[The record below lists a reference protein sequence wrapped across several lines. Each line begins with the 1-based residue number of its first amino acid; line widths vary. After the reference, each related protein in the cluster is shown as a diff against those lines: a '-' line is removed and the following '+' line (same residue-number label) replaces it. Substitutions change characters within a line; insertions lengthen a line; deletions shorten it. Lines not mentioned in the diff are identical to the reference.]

1 MPNILIIGLDYGPII
16 FLRCQKGKIYPNIA
30 TSTNVI
36 HHIRCTKSSA
46 MLDIFLFY
54 FDAESWVKMY
64 PAFDNLTYVFLLTA
78 LWAGL
83 KNIFGLLVLPHSKC
97 CLKHVSDDYLWHS
110 LQRSVLIF
118 NSKIFGYQ
126 LFNHFASIGLGGGRP
141 NFYTF

>member
-54 FDAESWVKMY
+54 IDAESWVKMY

-78 LWAGL
+78 FFIMSNVW
-83 KNIFGLLVLPHSKC
+83 
-97 CLKHVSDDYLWHS
+97 
-110 LQRSVLIF
+110 
-118 NSKIFGYQ
+118 
-126 LFNHFASIGLGGGRP
+126 LFNCYICMFVLLIMYCFVKMYDVFPTIKLIYGCKQFIFKWRFCIWLRQM
-141 NFYTF
+141 YECMTL